1 MDKKKILEA
10 KKSIDAAVK
19 NMQSLLDKD
28 VEVKNN
34 RPVTERIRDFDDAVH
49 ELGYSNRL
57 VLEYQKLK
65 MQGFSKD
72 IVAYARLRV
81 IVKALN
87 EGWEP
92 QFKEDEKRYYPY
104 FVLYTQEEIDR
115 MDDTQRCELLLWGG
129 NACDGSFCGLVYS
142 NSNLGWADSNSNFGA
157 RLALKTKELAIYAG
171 EQFAKEFAPFILGTR
186 YDEDD

>member
-19 NMQSLLDKD
+19 NLLSLLDKD

-34 RPVTERIRDFDDAVH
+34 RPVTERIKDFDDAVH

-57 VLEYQKLK
+57 VLEYQNLK

-104 FVLYTQEEIDR
+104 YDLYTQEEIDQ
-115 MDDTQRCELLLWGG
+115 MNDTQRDQLLLWGG
-129 NACDGSFCGLVYS
+129 HANSGSRCGLACGGSYYAFS
-142 NSNLGWADSNSNFGA
+142 LSSADCGA
-157 RLALKTKELAIYAG
+157 RLVLKTKNLDHSY
-171 EQFAKEFAPFILGTR
+171 
-186 YDEDD
+186 